1 MGNLTAFLLSSVLV
15 FCLPVPTLE
24 IKPRNTDAPSAALRF
39 SRAARPHQQS
49 QHLQAR
55 GEPSCSCPDPCPH
68 RRSTSRDSLGGRAV
82 PRASLGRG
90 IPRDALSLS
99 SSEARH
105 PDATGRATA
114 EARRDAGNI
123 WHAPLPHRLYLRVKA
138 EGNDYEAQIR
148 SLSGGGTQQVILSDR
163 NNNLFLYI

>member
-1 MGNLTAFLLSSVLV
+1 MGNLTAFLLSSILV

-55 GEPSCSCPDPCPH
+55 GEPSCSCPGPCPH
-68 RRSTSRDSLGGRAV
+68 RRSTSRDSPGGRAV

-90 IPRDALSLS
+90 IPRDALS
-99 SSEARH
+99 SSET

-114 EARRDAGNI
+114 EARRDTGNI
-123 WHAPLPHRLYLRVKA
+123 WHPSLPHRLYLQVKA

-148 SLSGGGTQQVILSDR
+148 SLPGGGTQQVILSDR